1 VILDGTKLGSI
12 TFQRQGGPAVKY
24 NSTEIHFNGPSEHKQ
39 DGHRLDMEMQ
49 IVHHL
54 EKGQEADAH
63 DAIVSVLFKRDEQG
77 HPLIDDLLTGK
88 EVNLSTLIAGQPWFH
103 YRGSHTAPPSIDFVK
118 WFVLSRVLPVSAR
131 QMVSL

>member
-1 VILDGTKLGSI
+1 
-12 TFQRQGGPAVKY
+12 
-24 NSTEIHFNGPSEHKQ
+24 
-39 DGHRLDMEMQ
+39 
-49 IVHHL
+49 
-54 EKGQEADAH
+54 
-63 DAIVSVLFKRDEQG
+63 VLFKRDEQG